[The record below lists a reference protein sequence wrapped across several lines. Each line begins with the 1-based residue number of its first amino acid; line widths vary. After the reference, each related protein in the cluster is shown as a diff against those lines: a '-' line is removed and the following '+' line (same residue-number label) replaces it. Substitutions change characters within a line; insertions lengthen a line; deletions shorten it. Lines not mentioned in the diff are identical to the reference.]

1 MFNVNKYLPFVWNNW
16 KGKRPFIF
24 STGEAFKLNYF
35 EMDSVKELDHLRNL
49 VEVFILV
56 SFNDRS
62 YVKNSA
68 IRSLLKEVI
77 LHKSEFF
84 FNSNSNI

>member
-1 MFNVNKYLPFVWNNW
+1 M
-16 KGKRPFIF
+16 GKKSFLF

-35 EMDSVKELDHLRNL
+35 EMDFVKELDHLRNL

-56 SFNDRS
+56 SFNDRP
-62 YVKNSA
+62 YIKNSA

-77 LHKSEFF
+77 LHKSKFF
-84 FNSNSNI
+84 FLNLFQIICYDL

>member
-1 MFNVNKYLPFVWNNW
+1 
-16 KGKRPFIF
+16 
-24 STGEAFKLNYF
+24 
-35 EMDSVKELDHLRNL
+35 MDSVKELDHLRNL